1 MKVAHIVR
9 RFSRAEWGGTETV
22 VAALARE
29 QRARGHDPRVFCTD
43 ALQDGAAGGADAAR
57 VARFGYFYP
66 YWPLSKAAR
75 RALDKKGGNPF
86 AFGLFR
92 AVAAWRPDVIH
103 VHAGGRLAACAVR
116 LGERLGA
123 PTAIS
128 LHGGAAVV
136 PQEELEQMLRPLR
149 RTLPYGGVLDRILG
163 LRFDPL
169 ARASAVLALSRA
181 EVARLKARYPKQRI
195 EHFPNGIDLGGQAGP
210 EGPERREGRASFAR
224 LLCVSRIDYQKNQL
238 ALLDLLAA
246 EPACTLTLVGPVTAD
261 WYAAKIRAR
270 AKALGLEGRVTL
282 VPGLP
287 PDSPRLAEAYA
298 AADVFVLPSLHEP
311 FGIVALEAMRAG
323 LPLLAAN
330 VGGLPDFVKDG
341 ENGLLFDPSRPET
354 LVAAYRRLTP
364 ACAARLAANG
374 RATAAAYA
382 WPALA
387 ERLTA
392 LYRDL
397 VGGARR

>member
-22 VAALARE
+22 VAALARD

-43 ALQDGAAGGADAAR
+43 ALQDGAGGADEAR

-136 PQEELEQMLRPLR
+136 PQEELEQMLCPLR
-149 RTLPYGGVLDRILG
+149 RTFPYGGVLDRILG

-169 ARASAVLALSRA
+169 ARARRSRA
-181 EVARLKARYPKQRI
+181 LARGSRAAQGALPEAAHRACPQRDRSW
-195 EHFPNGIDLGGQAGP
+195 GTRGT
-210 EGPERREGRASFAR
+210 RE
-224 LLCVSRIDYQKNQL
+224 
-238 ALLDLLAA
+238 A
-246 EPACTLTLVGPVTAD
+246 E
-261 WYAAKIRAR
+261 
-270 AKALGLEGRVTL
+270 
-282 VPGLP
+282 
-287 PDSPRLAEAYA
+287 
-298 AADVFVLPSLHEP
+298 
-311 FGIVALEAMRAG
+311 
-323 LPLLAAN
+323 
-330 VGGLPDFVKDG
+330 
-341 ENGLLFDPSRPET
+341 ET
-354 LVAAYRRLTP
+354 
-364 ACAARLAANG
+364 
-374 RATAAAYA
+374 
-382 WPALA
+382 
-387 ERLTA
+387 
-392 LYRDL
+392 
-397 VGGARR
+397 

>member
-1 MKVAHIVR
+1 M
-9 RFSRAEWGGTETV
+9 RA
-22 VAALARE
+22 
-29 QRARGHDPRVFCTD
+29 P
-43 ALQDGAAGGADAAR
+43 
-57 VARFGYFYP
+57 
-66 YWPLSKAAR
+66 
-75 RALDKKGGNPF
+75 
-86 AFGLFR
+86 
-92 AVAAWRPDVIH
+92 
-103 VHAGGRLAACAVR
+103 
-116 LGERLGA
+116 
-123 PTAIS
+123 
-128 LHGGAAVV
+128 
-136 PQEELEQMLRPLR
+136 
-149 RTLPYGGVLDRILG
+149 
-163 LRFDPL
+163 
-169 ARASAVLALSRA
+169 
-181 EVARLKARYPKQRI
+181 
-195 EHFPNGIDLGGQAGP
+195 
-210 EGPERREGRASFAR
+210 FAR

-246 EPACTLTLVGPVTAD
+246 EPACALTLVGPVTAD

-364 ACAARLAANG
+364 ACAARLAVNG

-387 ERLTA
+387 ERLMA